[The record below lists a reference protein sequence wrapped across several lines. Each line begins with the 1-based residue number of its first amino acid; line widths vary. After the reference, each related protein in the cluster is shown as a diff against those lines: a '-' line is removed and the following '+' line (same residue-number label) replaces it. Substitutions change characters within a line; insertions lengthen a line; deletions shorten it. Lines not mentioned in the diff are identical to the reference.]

1 MKCKIF
7 TTDYGV
13 SPSQKEI
20 NKWLDKARKVDTD
33 IRFIIT
39 DKSKLYIFYIPHN
52 DNKEIEWYY
61 H

>member
-13 SPSQKEI
+13 NPSQKEI
-20 NKWLDKARKVDTD
+20 NKWLDVAREFNTG
-33 IRFIIT
+33 IRFIVT

-52 DNKEIEWYY
+52 DNNEEV
-61 H
+61 